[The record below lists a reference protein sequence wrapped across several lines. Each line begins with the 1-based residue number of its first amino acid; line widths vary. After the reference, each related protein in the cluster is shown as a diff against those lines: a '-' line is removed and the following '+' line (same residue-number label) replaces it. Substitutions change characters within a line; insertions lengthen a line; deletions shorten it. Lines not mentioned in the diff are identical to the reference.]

1 LAKAIITAS
10 KITQIPVTDCYFD
23 KGYRVHHDKGAVAVH
38 LSGSSTR
45 KLTRTQK
52 RRCKRRTAVQPKIGH
67 LKTDHRMG
75 RSLLKGLSADAINT
89 VLAAADSN
97 LQLLLLLLLLRDCG
111 VAVLVAV
118 VSP

>member
-1 LAKAIITAS
+1 MVTHWRMAIITAS

-67 LKTDHRMG
+67 LKTVHRMG
-75 RSLLKGLSADAINT
+75 HSLLKGLSGDAINA
-89 VLAAADSN
+89 VLAAAD
-97 LQLLLLLLLLRDCG
+97 
-111 VAVLVAV
+111 
-118 VSP
+118 